1 MPHKPTPFKNRKRA
15 LRNIIMSSS
24 FFDKKHSETI
34 NTLSPGEITLY
45 MQTIGF
51 PFHPFEARVIEGEVL
66 TDARGQGSLDKQI
79 TIL

>member
-1 MPHKPTPFKNRKRA
+1 
-15 LRNIIMSSS
+15 MSSS

-34 NTLSPGEITLY
+34 NTQSPGEITLY

-51 PFHPFEARVIEGEVL
+51 LFLPCEARVIEGEVL
-66 TDARGQGSLDKQI
+66 TDARGQGSLDRNI

>member
-15 LRNIIMSSS
+15 LRTFIMSSS

-51 PFHPFEARVIEGEVL
+51 PFFPCEARVAEGEVL

-79 TIL
+79 TVL